1 MVSNFFDIE
10 KYVLHF
16 ENLHRYF
23 RVGLKLRKN
32 TWCIRIESIGIVKKY
47 IEFNTQERIEA
58 KADNNSLMSVV
69 KTGDVYEAF
78 NKDNGLILAILLLSK
93 NIMNLT
99 NSNKLVVA
107 KMKDETGVLLLR
119 NLLHGSQRCIHSW

>member
-1 MVSNFFDIE
+1 MSNFFDIE

-23 RVGLKLRKN
+23 RVRLKLRKN

-99 NSNKLVVA
+99 NSNKLVAA

>member
-1 MVSNFFDIE
+1 M
-10 KYVLHF
+10 Y
-16 ENLHRYF
+16 
-23 RVGLKLRKN
+23 
-32 TWCIRIESIGIVKKY
+32 
-47 IEFNTQERIEA
+47 
-58 KADNNSLMSVV
+58 VV

-119 NLLHGSQRCIHSW
+119 NLLH